1 MRFALTALVLLFS
14 LLLGSAAFG
23 QDLPQPGLLFN
34 EADAKKLVEDERD
47 LKELRGVVETQKA
60 IVSTKDEQ
68 IMALQSAIKELKDA
82 ADKQATALALAED
95 REKRRQEIENEYKGV
110 LAETRS
116 LITDQREALKEVMAQ
131 NRALHRELTWTRILG
146 PIAVIGAAVGGF
158 LLH

>member
-1 MRFALTALVLLFS
+1 
-14 LLLGSAAFG
+14 
-23 QDLPQPGLLFN
+23 
-34 EADAKKLVEDERD
+34 
-47 LKELRGVVETQKA
+47 LRGVVETQKA